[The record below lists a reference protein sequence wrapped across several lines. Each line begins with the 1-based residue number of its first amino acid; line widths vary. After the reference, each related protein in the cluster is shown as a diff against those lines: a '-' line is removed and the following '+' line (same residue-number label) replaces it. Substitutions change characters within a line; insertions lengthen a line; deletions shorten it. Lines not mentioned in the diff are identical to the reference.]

1 MHRLSLLFH
10 KIRQNL
16 VSLIHQD
23 IFQYKI
29 DETYGA
35 CEGTIGISDD
45 ITCHGKG
52 DRQHDMRLHEA
63 MEQTR
68 RANLCLN
75 YEKLIVKQPTVK
87 FFGNVYS
94 ADGVQADPDKVKA
107 INEMRPPET
116 KSEVK
121 SFLGM
126 VNYLQTFIPRLSE
139 HTQILRNLEKQGVH
153 FVWNAEHQQSFENIK
168 SLVSLYAPGILRS

>member
-1 MHRLSLLFH
+1 MP
-10 KIRQNL
+10 
-16 VSLIHQD
+16 QD
-23 IFQYKI
+23 IFQYKV
-29 DETYGA
+29 DETYDP

-52 DRQHDMRLHEA
+52 DRQHNRRLHET

-68 RANLCLN
+68 KANFCLN
-75 YEKLIVKQPTVK
+75 YEKLIVKQSSVK

-94 ADGVQADPDKVKA
+94 ANGVEADPDKIKA
-107 INEMRPPET
+107 ITSMRPPET

-126 VNYLQTFIPRLSE
+126 VNYLQQFIPRLSE
-139 HTQILRNLEKQGVH
+139 HTQVL
-153 FVWNAEHQQSFENIK
+153 
-168 SLVSLYAPGILRS
+168 